1 MTWDCDHVPKPYK
14 FVVLLF
20 ILFQDLERHGASD
33 PVHLGHGHLSRA
45 LLCLHVCVCRYHTCV
60 YRHVHYMLIYIYI
73 YSNVYLCA
81 VRSFVPECAVDSLK
95 PISVTDFRSLP
106 IKLVA

>member
-73 YSNVYLCA
+73 YTQMCTCVLF
-81 VRSFVPECAVDSLK
+81 VRSCQSAPWTL
-95 PISVTDFRSLP
+95 
-106 IKLVA
+106 